1 LVAETGVEHAGRTV
15 KASISIGAIW
25 MLDQSDID
33 LILDD
38 ADKALYAAKSGGRN
52 KVVFKARSDAPAALG
67 SLQFAM

>member
-1 LVAETGVEHAGRTV
+1 
-15 KASISIGAIW
+15 
-25 MLDQSDID
+25 MLDHSDID
-33 LILDD
+33 LILDE

>member
-1 LVAETGVEHAGRTV
+1 V

-52 KVVFKARSDAPAALG
+52 KVVF
-67 SLQFAM
+67 